1 MELLDIQGSA
11 VLEQS
16 RTHIRVPFELQ
27 TGVSRLHIRFEY
39 APKILED
46 REAALDL
53 LQESYELY
61 ILPEQREQA
70 IARADRHL
78 PLKNLITLSLDD
90 PNGYRGAC
98 HRHDP
103 VQELFLS
110 REAASPGLMSGELE
124 AGAWIATLSLH
135 CIVTP
140 TCDYRL
146 RIQAAEKEGSA

>member
-11 VLEQS
+11 VPEQS
-16 RTHIRVPFELQ
+16 RTHIRIPFELQ
-27 TGVSRLHIRFEY
+27 AGADRMQIRFEY

-53 LQESYELY
+53 LKESYERY

-103 VQELFLS
+103 VQELFVS
-110 REAASPGLMSGELE
+110 REAASPGLMSGKLE
-124 AGAWIATLSLH
+124 AGTWIAMLSLH
-135 CIVTP
+135 CIVTE

-146 RIQAAEKEGSA
+146 RIRAVAEEEPA